1 MRSGQASHLSAVT
14 GADAPS
20 GDPSLSLGNRGD
32 QVTWS
37 GDRDGRVDE
46 PVGVLSKIRLVL
58 DSKLVSSRSHMNQ
71 WNDV

>member
-37 GDRDGRVDE
+37 GDRDARADE
-46 PVGVLSKIRLVL
+46 PVRVLSKNPPCFGFEADILPEL
-58 DSKLVSSRSHMNQ
+58 I
-71 WNDV
+71 